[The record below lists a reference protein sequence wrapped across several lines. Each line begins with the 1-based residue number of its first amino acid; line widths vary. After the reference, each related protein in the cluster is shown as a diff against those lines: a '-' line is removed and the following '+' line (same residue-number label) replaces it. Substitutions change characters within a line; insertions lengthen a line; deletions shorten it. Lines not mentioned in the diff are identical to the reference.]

1 MAATTDGAG
10 KPGSF
15 GAAKAATGG
24 LFGATLKS
32 GLDKLLIHVKVQN
45 RLRPAIPH
53 NGEEVVPDV
62 TIELVGVKLGSDSV
76 PAGALANKVVT
87 NRKGEANLDL
97 GAMTDGTF
105 TLSVESKYSSAED
118 VGPGFK
124 PAGSADRV
132 FRRLMLTVTA
142 NDGIVT
148 KTQVFGGWEKNGTA
162 QVTKDG
168 KLVVELQPI
177 WMQIGHGSRNSYTN
191 PDLIVVHRSG
201 DLAPR
206 SFHIWVNDNIGPH
219 YAIDAD
225 GQIVKLV
232 RDEHAAWHAKG
243 GVWNGRADV
252 NYRSIGIEM
261 INKEPTKYTPEQYA
275 SLLTLL
281 QSLRKAFPSI
291 PAQAFVGHTDV
302 DVPHYRQEDP
312 GKEFDWEF
320 FEKNGIG
327 LAPDFAPIDLANLY
341 GGFFAAVPL
350 GRLKAGD
357 SDKDHRFGGKVFTPP
372 KPAAREAWISQAV
385 CYFRP
390 THHGGRHPSTGRRE
404 DGHRQT
410 HRRASEGPERHRL
423 RDQRDERRVRT
434 RHPVLG
440 ATLPDPLQQRT
451 THRLRP
457 RRKRRSA
464 NRRVDQAS
472 EDLYQQAHPVI
483 RFPLA
488 GSAVRTSL
496 A

>member
-45 RLRPAIPH
+45 RLRPAIPQPH

-87 NRKGEANLDL
+87 NRRGEANLDL

-177 WMQIGHGSRNSYTN
+177 WMQIGHGSRKSYTN

-252 NYRSIGIEM
+252 NLRSIGIEM

-341 GGFFAAVPL
+341 GGFFAAVPV

-372 KPAAREAWISQAV
+372 KPAPAKPGSAKPSVTSGQPTTAVVTPPPAAAKTVTGKPIAELQKDLKDIGYAINETNGEFGHGTQYWVQRFQIHFNSGQRTGFAR
-385 CYFRP
+385 
-390 THHGGRHPSTGRRE
+390 
-404 DGHRQT
+404 DGSVDRQT
-410 HRRASEGPERHRL
+410 AEL
-423 RDQRDERRVRT
+423 IKRVKT
-434 RHPVLG
+434 YISKLTP
-440 ATLPDPLQQRT
+440 
-451 THRLRP
+451 
-457 RRKRRSA
+457 
-464 NRRVDQAS
+464 
-472 EDLYQQAHPVI
+472 
-483 RFPLA
+483 
-488 GSAVRTSL
+488 
-496 A
+496 